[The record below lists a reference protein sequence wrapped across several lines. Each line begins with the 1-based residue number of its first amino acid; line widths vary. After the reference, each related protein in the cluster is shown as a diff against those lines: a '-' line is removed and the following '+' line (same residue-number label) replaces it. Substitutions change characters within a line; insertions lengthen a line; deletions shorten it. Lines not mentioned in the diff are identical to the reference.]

1 MANAIF
7 SALKTIGGKIA
18 GAGKATAEATA
29 GAARALPSA
38 PGAVLSEARGLRS
51 NLAQS
56 PLAERIS
63 GMKAGMKAGI
73 SSRASSIGTGAQKLG
88 NGMALAGRGGGGLGI
103 GTALRHG
110 GDTVAV
116 SGVGGAIGGIHGGM
130 TYDPNQERDP
140 LLSQTPTI
148 GRFKAAAKGALKGAA
163 YGAAGAAGAKGLQ
176 FGARSMLAPEARHLA
191 STETLTGGFMRGFR
205 GMNAP
210 GDIPLG
216 ETAARG
222 KKTAAEGGYF
232 SFNKVHGKS
241 LDEVDDIIKEGEKA
255 ASPAKKAAAEGGYN
269 QTYEV
274 PSGTSRGAQGKGLHT
289 AQDVAEGA
297 KAPERASIPR
307 PIIQLAGTP
316 NRPLLPK
323 KTGINLGE
331 TAPVGKV
338 EQMIDVPTGV
348 APSATTKRINEQ
360 AKALNEEAGASYRG
374 SAAQA
379 GRQKNLYEVSE
390 EIGLDVNTGTA
401 ANARGMTYENVQ
413 QFRGLSQQ
421 QQGLVGATELPGIVA
436 SAIGGIAGTVTHA
449 AKAGIGAYKKHI
461 IDPTNAAASKATSAG
476 FGRILNP
483 NYEEA
488 AASGAK
494 GIKKTL
500 SRDVTAPFVATSAI
514 AGAAIFGV
522 GGAIG
527 STAYGAPA
535 GHPMNAIFRT
545 GDSAISAKAQME
557 ADAAQKIKMQRPTML
572 GLNDSDEAYYTNPAL
587 KPHSGARHT
596 PGKYNDDGSL
606 VFALSNLRRAS

>member
-1 MANAIF
+1 MPNAIF
-7 SALKTIGGKIA
+7 TALKTIGGKIA
-18 GAGKATAEATA
+18 SAGKATAEVAGGAAKATA

-38 PGAVLSEARGLRS
+38 PGAILSEAKGLPS

-63 GMKAGMKAGI
+63 GMKSGIKSGMAG
-73 SSRASSIGTGAQKLG
+73 RASSIGAGAQKLG
-88 NGMALAGRGGGGLGI
+88 SGIALGARGGGGLGI

-110 GDTVAV
+110 GDTLAV

-163 YGAAGAAGAKGLQ
+163 YGAAGAVGAKTVQ
-176 FGARSMLAPEARHLA
+176 FGARAMLAPEARHLA
-191 STETLTGGFMRGFR
+191 STETLTGSFIRGFK

-210 GDIPLG
+210 GDIPVG

-232 SFNKVHGKS
+232 SFNKVHAKT
-241 LDEVDDIIKEGEKA
+241 LDQAEEVIKQGESTAVPSKA
-255 ASPAKKAAAEGGYN
+255 TAKVGTR
-269 QTYEV
+269 QSYEV
-274 PSGTSRGAQGKGLHT
+274 PSGTSRGAQGAGLHT
-289 AQDVAEGA
+289 AQETATTQ
-297 KAPERASIPR
+297 R
-307 PIIQLAGTP
+307 PA
-316 NRPLLPK
+316 RPLRSP
-323 KTGINLGE
+323 TINLGE
-331 TAPVGKV
+331 TAQKGGVKKV
-338 EQMIDVPTGV
+338 DLPGSRGTRLDQ
-348 APSATTKRINEQ
+348 
-360 AKALNEEAGASYRG
+360 EAAASYRG

-401 ANARGMTYENVQ
+401 NARGMTYENVE

-449 AKAGIGAYKKHI
+449 ARAGLSAYKKHI
-461 IDPTNAAASKATSAG
+461 IDPTDAVASKATSAG

-483 NYEEA
+483 HYEEA

-494 GIKKTL
+494 GIKRTL
-500 SRDVTAPFVATSAI
+500 SRDITAPFVATSAI
-514 AGAAIFGV
+514 AGAVIFGI

-545 GDSAISAKAQME
+545 GDSAITAKAQME

-572 GLNDSDEAYYTNPAL
+572 GLNDTDEAYYTNPAL
-587 KPHSGARHT
+587 KPRRDARHT